1 LLLCW
6 GVVGVEEGG
15 EGAFL
20 FFLEAL
26 QLFGDAGLNV
36 ELNGIGAS
44 GVGLGQLLVLG
55 CARGYVPQRG
65 DGLSLTVLRC
75 REVGGRLLSYLGAL
89 L

>member
-1 LLLCW
+1 LCW

-44 GVGLGQLLVLG
+44 GVGLGQLLVLD
-55 CARGYVPQRG
+55 CARGSDPQRG
-65 DGLSLTVLRC
+65 DGRLLTAVRC
-75 REVGGRLLSYLGAL
+75 REVGGMMLPYLGAL